1 MMPVFFDYNSLKL
14 VADLA
19 VNLVDHH
26 NDGEFVR
33 NIKELHVNE
42 SSRSCVDA
50 EIDLIREDPHLSVY
64 EKIDLMNKVEDQH
77 NARDIAYKKQCAGI
91 INAGRAQKVITIML
105 VSGGMFLT
113 GCAVYAVA
121 DKLQNHLVIEPNPQR

>member
-33 NIKELHVNE
+33 NIKDLHVNE
-42 SSRSCVDA
+42 SSRSCVDS
-50 EIDLIREDPHLSVY
+50 EIDLIREDSHLSVY
-64 EKIDLMNKVEDQH
+64 EKIDLMNKAEEQH
-77 NARDIAYKKQCAGI
+77 NTRDVVQKKQSAEI
-91 INAGRAQKVITIML
+91 ITAGRTQKAITILL
-105 VSGGMFLT
+105 VSGGLLLT
-113 GCAVYAVA
+113 GCTVFAVA